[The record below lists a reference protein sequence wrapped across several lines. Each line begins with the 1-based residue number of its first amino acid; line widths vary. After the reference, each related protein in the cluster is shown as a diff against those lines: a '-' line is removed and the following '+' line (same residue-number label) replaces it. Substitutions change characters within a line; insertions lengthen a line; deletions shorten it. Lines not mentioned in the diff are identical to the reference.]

1 MRLLRASDIIISRRF
16 LKSND
21 RSLYNILD
29 IYTSIV
35 EAKLRFDV
43 GAAILQDQSVF
54 SRRLNERRS
63 FFKLI
68 TDSKRRSRIAWYSAL
83 KHRFVKP
90 DRAFTITRYTTL
102 AKSWREPFR
111 LIECYYIAAC
121 REMTRRTRNRCA
133 NRLQLRAGLSWH

>member
-21 RSLYNILD
+21 RSLYDILD

-54 SRRLNERRS
+54 SRGLNERRS

-68 TDSKRRSRIAWYSAL
+68 IDSKRRSRIAWYSAL

-90 DRAFTITRYTTL
+90 DRAFTI
-102 AKSWREPFR
+102 A
-111 LIECYYIAAC
+111 
-121 REMTRRTRNRCA
+121 RTQPLRNLGV
-133 NRLQLRAGLSWH
+133 NLSG